1 MGRGRGKSSF
11 TPIKRA
17 GPPKVLVMLKD
28 GGGEGLQQVY
38 VVLI

>member
-17 GPPKVLVMLKD
+17 GGTTSIGHAER
-28 GGGEGLQQVY
+28 GGGGY
-38 VVLI
+38 NKFM